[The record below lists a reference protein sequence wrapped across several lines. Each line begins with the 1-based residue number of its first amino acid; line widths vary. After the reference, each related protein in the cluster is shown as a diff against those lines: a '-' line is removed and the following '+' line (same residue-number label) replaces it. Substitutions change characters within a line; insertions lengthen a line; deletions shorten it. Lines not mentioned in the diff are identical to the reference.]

1 MSKKGPKT
9 SKKLHI
15 IGMITVVTKNY
26 KLKMTP
32 KAEKTESIHH
42 AARLSRFIHLINHYL

>member
-9 SKKLHI
+9 SEKSHI
-15 IGMITVVTKNY
+15 FGMIVVTKNY

-32 KAEKTESIHH
+32 KAEKTESIHPPH
-42 AARLSRFIHLINHYL
+42 FYLDSFTS